1 VNVRA
6 VARAM
11 PRAAGARAPG
21 RTRPLLRAANG
32 VSLLLAGLVLA
43 SWVLTPSFERV
54 RADLL
59 PSDRWLLDRHG
70 DPLQVQRVDDR
81 IRRLG
86 WTPIERVSPA
96 LKRAVVATEDRR
108 FAWHPGVDPL
118 AIGGVLRS
126 ALQAAQAAP
135 GTARSRNTSRGASTI
150 TMQLAG
156 LLDPSLAPVGGRRTP
171 AQKLRQAA
179 AALALGLHWR
189 RDQVF
194 EAYLNHVSFRG
205 ELQGIEAAAQG
216 LFGKAPAALD
226 EAESWLLAALIA
238 RPNARPASV
247 SARACRLLRQDVAAV
262 DSGAAALLAAG
273 PAAGPATGP
282 AAGPAADQ
290 AAGVSADAPDASP
303 NACARFE
310 ALAVARLSGPPSIAP
325 PEALAP
331 HAARLLF
338 ARAASRAGQPP
349 LRTSLDRDLQRF
361 ALEALRA
368 QLEALAGRSVR
379 DGALLVVDNRT
390 GEVLAHV
397 GNAGARSSARFVD
410 GVSAPRQAGSTLK
423 PFLYQMAIE
432 QRLLTAASLVDD
444 SPVDLVA
451 PNGLYVP
458 KNYDRQFTGWVSLR
472 TALAGSLNVPAV
484 RTLMLVGP
492 EPFADRL
499 RALGFADVT
508 EGGDYYGYSL
518 ALGSAEVR
526 LSQLVNAFRTLANGG
541 LASPL
546 VMVPGGADPRAARR
560 VFDAASAFVVID
572 MLADRTSG
580 ARTFGFASALSTR
593 GWSAVKTGTSKDMR
607 DNWSV
612 GFSDRYTVG
621 VWVGNFDGSPMHDV
635 SGVSGAAPVWQEVM
649 DYLHRDA
656 PSVGPHAPDGVVR
669 QVAQVAPQARQPQTT
684 SGQPEWFIAGT
695 ELARVERVDRADAPR
710 IVYPGAGIIVAIDPD
725 IPSAQQ
731 RLLFSA
737 GPGARGLYWRL
748 GSQHLGPADRPH
760 PWHPLPGR
768 HRLQLVDAEAR
779 IVDEVRFEVRGD
791 AQPPARPPR
800 QPASPG

>member
-1 VNVRA
+1 VNRPCIPA
-6 VARAM
+6 VA
-11 PRAAGARAPG
+11 
-21 RTRPLLRAANG
+21 LRAANAL
-32 VSLLLAGLVLA
+32 SLLLASLVLL
-43 SWVLTPSFERV
+43 SWAATPSFEQV
-54 RADLL
+54 KAGTQ

-86 WTPIERVSPA
+86 WTPLDQVSPA
-96 LKRAVVATEDRR
+96 LQRVVIATEDHR

-118 AIGGVLRS
+118 AIGAVLRAAWQS
-126 ALQAAQAAP
+126 APQADGATRRRGA
-135 GTARSRNTSRGASTI
+135 SRGASTI

-156 LLDPSLAPVGGRRTP
+156 LLDPALAPVAGRRSMP
-171 AQKLRQAA
+171 QKLRQAA

-189 RDQVF
+189 RDQVL
-194 EAYLNHVSFRG
+194 EAYLNRVSFRG
-205 ELQGIEAAAQG
+205 ELQGIEAAALG
-216 LFGKAPAALD
+216 LFGKAPSALD
-226 EAESWLLAALIA
+226 DAESWLLAALIA
-238 RPNARPASV
+238 RPNARPATV
-247 SARACRLLRQDVAAV
+247 AARACRLARASAAR
-262 DSGAAALLAAG
+262 GAAADAG
-273 PAAGPATGP
+273 GIDGSASGAG
-282 AAGPAADQ
+282 AG
-290 AAGVSADAPDASP
+290 
-303 NACARFE
+303 ACARLE
-310 ALAVARLSGPPSIAP
+310 ALAVARLSGAASIAQ

-338 ARAASRAGQPP
+338 ARDGGRVGQAP
-349 LRTSLDRDLQRF
+349 LRSSLDRDLQRF

-368 QLEALAGRSVR
+368 QLEALAGRNVR
-379 DGALLVVDNRT
+379 EGALLVVDNRS

-397 GNAGARSSARFVD
+397 GNAGVRSRARFVD

-499 RALGFADVT
+499 RALGFTDVK

-541 LASPL
+541 VASPL
-546 VMVPGGADPRAARR
+546 VMVPGAPAPGATRR
-560 VFDAASAFVVID
+560 VLDPASAFIVAD
-572 MLADRTSG
+572 MLADRTAG

-607 DNWSV
+607 DNWCI

-635 SGVSGAAPVWQEVM
+635 SGTTGAAPVWQEVM

-656 PSVGPHAPDGVVR
+656 PA
-669 QVAQVAPQARQPQTT
+669 AAPQAPAGLVQQVATVVQGGQGA
-684 SGQPEWFIAGT
+684 GQPEWFVAGT
-695 ELARVERVDRADAPR
+695 EMARVERMARDRSPR
-710 IVYPGAGIIVAIDPD
+710 IQYPGAGIIVAIDPD
-725 IPSAQQ
+725 IPVSQQ
-731 RLLFSA
+731 RVLFTA
-737 GPGARGLYWRL
+737 GPGARGLSWRL
-748 GSQHLGPADRPH
+748 GTQDLGPADRPH
-760 PWHPLPGR
+760 AWRPLPGR
-768 HRLQLVDAEAR
+768 HRLQLVDAALR
-779 IVDEVRFEVRGD
+779 VVDEVRFEVRGAAQTD
-791 AQPPARPPR
+791 AASPARAAAPASGRAGLPPPR
-800 QPASPG
+800 PAAPG

>member
-1 VNVRA
+1 MNRPR
-6 VARAM
+6 VAGLA
-11 PRAAGARAPG
+11 
-21 RTRPLLRAANG
+21 LRIANMA
-32 VSLLLAGLVLA
+32 SLLLAVLA
-43 SWVLTPSFERV
+43 LLSWAATPSFERV
-54 RADLL
+54 KAETM

-70 DPLQVQRVDDR
+70 EPLQVQRVDDR

-86 WTPIERVSPA
+86 WARLDQVSPA
-96 LKRAVVATEDRR
+96 LQRAVIATEDRR
-108 FAWHPGVDPL
+108 FDWHPGVDPL
-118 AIGGVLRS
+118 AIASVLRAALQSSQGEGGVPR
-126 ALQAAQAAP
+126 P
-135 GTARSRNTSRGASTI
+135 RNAGRGASTI

-156 LLDPSLAPVGGRRTP
+156 LLDPALAPVDGRRSFP
-171 AQKLRQAA
+171 QKLRQAA

-194 EAYLNHVSFRG
+194 EAYLNRVSFRG

-216 LFGKAPAALD
+216 LFGKSPSALD
-226 EAESWLLAALIA
+226 DAESWLLAALIA

-247 SARACRLLRQDVAAV
+247 ARRACALARHPAAAA
-262 DSGAAALLAAG
+262 GAA
-273 PAAGPATGP
+273 
-282 AAGPAADQ
+282 
-290 AAGVSADAPDASP
+290 PDT
-303 NACARFE
+303 CARLE
-310 ALAVARLSGPPSIAP
+310 ALAVARLSGTTSIAA

-331 HAARLLF
+331 HVARLLF
-338 ARAASRAGQPP
+338 SRAGGGAGQPP
-349 LRTSLDRDLQRF
+349 LRSSLDRDLQRF

-368 QLEALAGRSVR
+368 QLEAIAGRNVR
-379 DGALLVVDNRT
+379 DGALLVVDNLT

-397 GNAGARSSARFVD
+397 GNAGPRSSARFVD

-458 KNYDRQFTGWVSLR
+458 KNYDRQFTGWGSLR

-499 RALGFADVT
+499 RALGFADVK
-508 EGGDYYGYSL
+508 EGGEHYGYSL

-546 VMVPGGADPRAARR
+546 VMVPGGGDPGPRRR
-560 VFDAASAFVVID
+560 VLDPAAAFIVVD
-572 MLADRTSG
+572 MLADRTAG
-580 ARTFGFASALSTR
+580 ARTFGLASALSTR

-607 DNWSV
+607 DNWCV

-621 VWVGNFDGSPMHDV
+621 VWIGNFDGSPMHDV
-635 SGVSGAAPVWQEVM
+635 SGTTGAAPVWQEVM

-656 PSVGPHAPDGVVR
+656 PAVAPQAPAGLVR
-669 QVAQVAPQARQPQTT
+669 QVARFVPGAPGA
-684 SGQPEWFIAGT
+684 GQPEWFIAGT
-695 ELARVERVDRADAPR
+695 ELERVERTRRSHAPR

-725 IPSAQQ
+725 IPASQQ

-737 GPGARGLYWRL
+737 GPDARGLSWRL
-748 GSQHLGPADRPH
+748 GAQVLGPADRPH
-760 PWHPLPGR
+760 PWRPFPGR
-768 HRLQLVDAEAR
+768 HRLQLVDADQR
-779 IVDEVRFEVRGD
+779 IVDEVRFEVRGA
-791 AQPPARPPR
+791 AQPDDTPGAREPASRSGRAGLSPERPLADPPARPV
-800 QPASPG
+800 SPG